1 MISYSIHALDRQGNI
16 ALSHTV
22 QCTDDLDALSAGV
35 RCSDFHAIEIWQ
47 DARLVARVKLANAPL
62 DVADAHSL

>member
-1 MISYSIHALDRQGNI
+1 MVNYSIHALDRQGNI

-22 QCTDDLDALSAGV
+22 QCSDDLEALSAGV

-62 DVADAHSL
+62 AATDAHSL